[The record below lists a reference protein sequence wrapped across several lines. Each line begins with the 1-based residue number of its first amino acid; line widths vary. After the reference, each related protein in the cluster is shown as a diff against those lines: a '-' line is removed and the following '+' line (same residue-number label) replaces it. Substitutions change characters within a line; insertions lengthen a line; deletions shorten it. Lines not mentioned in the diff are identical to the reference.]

1 MKKKLFREQYQEPI
15 GRIEPEI
22 LGDIETFE
30 ETIENPKLEVKITK
44 RRKTKK

>member
-22 LGDIETFE
+22 IGEETFE
-30 ETIENPKLEVKITK
+30 PIEIKPKKT
-44 RRKTKK
+44 TKKRKATK

>member
-22 LGDIETFE
+22 IGEEETFE
-30 ETIENPKLEVKITK
+30 EPKVEEKTTK
-44 RRKTKK
+44 RRRIKK